1 MQADSG
7 FEVQVD
13 SRFEVQAC
21 SGFEAGQISSIN
33 PDFVSLILLLQ
44 IIPGAKPTFC
54 EVIRLK
60 CEKIVFKRCI
70 LEICTVR
77 ISEMRI
83 QAVHPGNLYG

>member
-21 SGFEAGQISSIN
+21 SGFEVGQIYSVN

-44 IIPGAKPTFC
+44 IIPGAKPY
-54 EVIRLK
+54 
-60 CEKIVFKRCI
+60 I
-70 LEICTVR
+70 L
-77 ISEMRI
+77 
-83 QAVHPGNLYG
+83 